1 MGIAFERPVWFG
13 QRRVQVIARVTN
25 SARSAAFH
33 RCLTALLL
41 AVLGIALSGTAA
53 AQFNGPGP
61 VVTTPSTA
69 TVTTDRS
76 ILFPPSREPILS
88 PGDLISVHVFE
99 QADYAPEVRLGS
111 DGSALLPLIGTVNL
125 NGLTVTQAERLLE
138 QKLRDAEI
146 YRNPQVTVQV
156 VEGPN
161 QVATVAGEAHAVV
174 PIVGSRR
181 LLDVL
186 ATAGGLP
193 PTASHVITISRP
205 GLAEPITVDLGTDP
219 LRSSLANIPI
229 FPGDTI
235 IISRIGVVYMVGA
248 FKNPIAIPL
257 TQYSPLTLMEATALS
272 GGLNFQGKYN
282 DVRLIRTVGDH
293 RTVVKLDIQRI
304 MHGKD
309 PDPILEPNDIVF
321 LPDSTLK
328 ASIGNGSLGTLLG
341 IVSLLISV
349 IRY

>member
-1 MGIAFERPVWFG
+1 
-13 QRRVQVIARVTN
+13 VIARATN
-25 SARSAAFH
+25 GIHNTAFH

-41 AVLGIALSGTAA
+41 AVFVIGLSRPAA

-61 VVTTPSTA
+61 AVTTPTTA

-76 ILFPPSREPILS
+76 ILFPPSREAILS
-88 PGDLISVHVFE
+88 PDDVITIRVFE
-99 QADYAPEVRLGS
+99 QADYNPQVRLSS

-125 NGLTVTQAERLLE
+125 NGLSITQAERFVE
-138 QKLRDAEI
+138 QRLRDAGI
-146 YRNPQVTVQV
+146 YRNPQVTIQL

-193 PTASHVITISRP
+193 VTASHVITISRP

-219 LRSSLANIPI
+219 LRSSLANIPV
-229 FPGDTI
+229 FAGDTI
-235 IISRIGVVYMVGA
+235 IVSRIGVVYMMGA
-248 FKNPIAIPL
+248 FRTSGVIPL
-257 TQYSPLTLMEATALS
+257 TQYAPLTLMEATAIS
-272 GGLNFQGKYN
+272 GGLNFQGKYS
-282 DVRLIRTVGDH
+282 DVRLVRTVGDH

-304 MHGKD
+304 LHGKD
-309 PDPILEPNDIVF
+309 PDPILQANDIVF
-321 LPDSTLK
+321 LPDSAIK
-328 ASIGNGSLGTLLG
+328 ASMSNGSLGTLLG
-341 IVSLLISV
+341 IVSLLIAV
-349 IRY
+349 IPRG

>member
-1 MGIAFERPVWFG
+1 M
-13 QRRVQVIARVTN
+13 IARVRN
-25 SARSAAFH
+25 SIQSAAFH
-33 RCLTALLL
+33 RCLSALML
-41 AVLGIALSGTAA
+41 AVIVIGLSRPAA

-61 VVTTPSTA
+61 AVTTPTTA

-76 ILFPPSREPILS
+76 ILFPPAREPILS
-88 PGDLISVHVFE
+88 PGDVIAVHVFE
-99 QADYAPEVRLGS
+99 QADYNPQVRLGS
-111 DGSALLPLIGTVNL
+111 DGSVLLPLIGTVNL
-125 NGLTVTQAERLLE
+125 NGLSVTQAERLLE
-138 QKLRDAEI
+138 QKFRDAGI
-146 YRNPQVTVQV
+146 YRSPQVTIQV

-161 QVATVAGEAHAVV
+161 QVATVAGEVHSIV

-193 PTASHVITISRP
+193 TTASHVITISRP

-229 FPGDTI
+229 FAGDTI
-235 IISRIGVVYMVGA
+235 IVSRIGVVYMMGA
-248 FKNPIAIPL
+248 FKTSGAIPL
-257 TQYSPLTLMEATALS
+257 TQYDPLTLMEATAIS

-309 PDPILEPNDIVF
+309 PDPILQANDIVF
-321 LPDSTLK
+321 LPDSAIK
-328 ASIGNGSLGTLLG
+328 ASMANGSLGTLLG
-341 IVSLLISV
+341 IVSLLIAV
-349 IRY
+349 IPRS

>member
-1 MGIAFERPVWFG
+1 MIAHVRTSIRHAALRWL
-13 QRRVQVIARVTN
+13 VTP
-25 SARSAAFH
+25 
-33 RCLTALLL
+33 LLL
-41 AVLGIALSGTAA
+41 ALLSSGAA
-53 AQFNGPGP
+53 VPAIAQFSGPGP
-61 VVTTPSTA
+61 SVSTPTTA
-69 TVTTDRS
+69 TVTTDQS
-76 ILFPPSREPILS
+76 ILFPPTRDPFLS
-88 PGDLISVHVFE
+88 PGDLISVRVFE
-99 QADYAPEVRLGS
+99 QTDYVPEVRLGS
-111 DGSALLPLIGTVNL
+111 DGSVLLPLIGTVNL
-125 NGLTVTQAERLLE
+125 YGLTVTQAERLLE
-138 QKLRDAEI
+138 RRFVEDGF
-146 YRNPQVTVQV
+146 YRNPQVTVQIM
-156 VEGPN
+156 EGPN
-161 QVATVAGEAHAVV
+161 QVATVVGEIHSVV
-174 PIVGSRR
+174 PIIGSRR

-205 GLAEPITVDLGTDP
+205 GLAEPIVVDLGTDP
-219 LRSSLANIPI
+219 LRSRLANIPI

-235 IISRIGVVYMVGA
+235 IISRIGVVYMIGA
-248 FKNPIAIPL
+248 FKSPGAIPL

-282 DVRLIRTVGDH
+282 DLRLIRTVGDH

-309 PDPILEPNDIVF
+309 PDPILQANDIVF

>member
-1 MGIAFERPVWFG
+1 MLAALAIGLSRP
-13 QRRVQVIARVTN
+13 
-25 SARSAAFH
+25 
-33 RCLTALLL
+33 
-41 AVLGIALSGTAA
+41 AA

-61 VVTTPSTA
+61 AVTTPTTA

-76 ILFPPSREPILS
+76 ILFPPAREPILS
-88 PGDLISVHVFE
+88 PGDLIAVHVFE
-99 QADYAPEVRLGS
+99 QQDYNPQVRLGS

-125 NGLTVTQAERLLE
+125 SGLSVTQADRFLE
-138 QKLRDAEI
+138 QQLKDAGI
-146 YRNPQVTVQV
+146 YRNPQVTIQV

-161 QVATVAGEAHAVV
+161 QVATLAGEVHSVV

-193 PTASHVITISRP
+193 TTASHVITISRP

-229 FPGDTI
+229 FAGDTI
-235 IISRIGVVYMVGA
+235 IVSRIGVVYMMGA
-248 FKNPIAIPL
+248 FRTPGAIPL
-257 TQYSPLTLMEATALS
+257 TQYAPLTLMEATAIS

-282 DVRLIRTVGDH
+282 DVRLVRTVGDH

-309 PDPILEPNDIVF
+309 PDPILQANDIVF
-321 LPDSTLK
+321 LPDSAIK
-328 ASIGNGSLGTLLG
+328 ASMSNGSLGTLLG

-349 IRY
+349 IRF